1 MSRCMNPKNFHE
13 LVLEM
18 AKMELG
24 DWVENRDN
32 GRSVEIGS
40 MCGGRYELFEDLEFI
55 GCVGNT
61 ETAAWFL
68 TKGYNFNE
76 SAEEAARRRNKEN
89 FEESIRN
96 GWIYGQRIEG
106 TFVPSF

>member
-1 MSRCMNPKNFHE
+1 MSRCMNPKNFYE

-40 MCGGRYELFEDLEFI
+40 MCGGRYELFEDLEFV
-55 GCVGNT
+55 GCVSN
-61 ETAAWFL
+61 AAKAAQFL

-76 SAEEAARRRNKEN
+76 STEEAARRKIRED

>member
-1 MSRCMNPKNFHE
+1 MSRCMNPKNFYE

-32 GRSVEIGS
+32 GRYVEIGS
-40 MCGGRYELFEDLEFI
+40 MCGGRYELYEDLEFI

-76 SAEEAARRRNKEN
+76 SAEEAARRRNRED

-96 GWIYGQRIEG
+96 GWIYG
-106 TFVPSF
+106 